1 MDSLQSLQSQRGS
14 NRVLAFDIGIKNLAW
29 CCGDK
34 GTTTSSCAE
43 RITASSSGDK
53 SSSTLH
59 VRGWANENLVTG
71 VSAGDQETCAVC
83 AKKPSFTQYNSAN
96 DTTRS
101 YCVKHCNALRDLSGN
116 LLRKIPAMAT
126 LKAIAKEAGASIAET
141 KTKELSL
148 TFLRTKY
155 ALPIVAQK
163 VKSLSLEDIHDGIR
177 AVVQRNA
184 TLFASCTEIL
194 LENQPAFKNPVMKS
208 VQMMLFAT
216 LRDMLKGPPRIRLVH
231 ASKKSAGATK
241 GDEGYSERKN
251 MTETSVEKGL
261 LDGTIVCAPESGR
274 YAGWFKEQ
282 SKKSDLADCL
292 IMVRDSLS
300 TQ

>member
-1 MDSLQSLQSQRGS
+1 
-14 NRVLAFDIGIKNLAW
+14 
-29 CCGDK
+29 
-34 GTTTSSCAE
+34 
-43 RITASSSGDK
+43 
-53 SSSTLH
+53 
-59 VRGWANENLVTG
+59 
-71 VSAGDQETCAVC
+71 
-83 AKKPSFTQYNSAN
+83 
-96 DTTRS
+96 
-101 YCVKHCNALRDLSGN
+101 
-116 LLRKIPAMAT
+116 MAI
-126 LKAIAKEAGASIAET
+126 LKAIAKEAGASIADT

-274 YAGWFKEQ
+274 HAGWFKEQ

-292 IMVRDSLS
+292 IMVRDALS

>member
-1 MDSLQSLQSQRGS
+1 MECLQSQSQSQSQRS
-14 NRVLAFDIGIKNLAW
+14 RVLAFDIGIKNLAW
-29 CCGDK
+29 CCGDR
-34 GTTTSSCAE
+34 GTTTSG
-43 RITASSSGDK
+43 GDRGTTT

-116 LLRKIPAMAT
+116 LLRKIPPMAI

-274 YAGWFKEQ
+274 HAGWFKEQ

-292 IMVRDSLS
+292 IMVKDAL

>member
-1 MDSLQSLQSQRGS
+1 MQSPRS
-14 NRVLAFDIGIKNLAW
+14 RVLAFDIGIKNLAW
-29 CCGDK
+29 CCAER
-34 GTTTSSCAE
+34 TVTASSCAE
-43 RITASSSGDK
+43 PTVTAEPTDTSSK
-53 SSSTLH
+53 KLQ
-59 VRGWANENLVTG
+59 VLGWANENLVTG
-71 VSAGDQETCAVC
+71 VSAGDQETCALC
-83 AKKPSFTQYNSAN
+83 AKKPSFTQYNQVTQ
-96 DTTRS
+96 TTRS

-116 LLRKIPAMAT
+116 LLRKIPVMGVI
-126 LKAIAKEAGASIAET
+126 KAIAKQAGASVAET
-141 KTKELSL
+141 KTKEMSL
-148 TFLRTKY
+148 AYLETKY
-155 ALPIVAQK
+155 ALPIVTQK

-216 LRDMLKGPPRIRLVH
+216 LRDLLKGPPRIRLVH

-251 MTETSVEKGL
+251 MTETAVEKGL
-261 LDGTIVCAPESGR
+261 LDGSIVCMPESTR
-274 YAGWFKEQ
+274 HAGWFKEQ

-292 IMVRDSLS
+292 IMVQDALGSS
-300 TQ
+300 KQ

>member
-1 MDSLQSLQSQRGS
+1 MQSQRS
-14 NRVLAFDIGIKNLAW
+14 RVLAFDIGIKNLAW
-29 CCGDK
+29 CCADLGNADL
-34 GTTTSSCAE
+34 GN
-43 RITASSSGDK
+43 ASANRK
-53 SSSTLH
+53 TLH
-59 VRGWANENLVTG
+59 VHGWANENLVTG

-83 AKKPSFTQYNSAN
+83 AKKPSFTQYNPTTQ
-96 DTTRS
+96 TTRP

-116 LLRKIPAMAT
+116 LLRKIPAMAVV
-126 LKAIAKEAGASIAET
+126 KAIAKEAGASIAET
-141 KTKELSL
+141 KTKEMSL
-148 TFLRTKY
+148 AYLQTKY

-216 LRDMLKGPPRIRLVH
+216 LRDLLKGPPRIRLVH

-251 MTETSVEKGL
+251 MTETAVERGL
-261 LDGTIVCAPESGR
+261 LDGTIVCMPESTR

-292 IMVRDSLS
+292 IMVQDALMANAVKRE
-300 TQ
+300 T

>member
-1 MDSLQSLQSQRGS
+1 MECQSQSQSQRS
-14 NRVLAFDIGIKNLAW
+14 RVLAFDIGIKNLAW

-34 GTTTSSCAE
+34 GTTTSGCAE
-43 RITASSSGDK
+43 RITASGGDK
-53 SSSTLH
+53 SSPTLH

-116 LLRKIPAMAT
+116 LLRKIPPMAI
-126 LKAIAKEAGASIAET
+126 LKAIAKEAGGSIADT

-292 IMVRDSLS
+292 IMVRDAL